1 MISLKEMKGTNM
13 KMPRLSL
20 LRQRAFTLA
29 LVLAAIPL
37 TQAQTF
43 TDVHDFTGSEGANPL
58 NGLMIAANG
67 VLYGTASSGGASGNG
82 SIYRIS
88 PAGKLAAVYSFKG
101 GSDGSSPESFLI
113 EDKSGNLYG
122 TTYSGGVYGAG
133 TAYRLTGTKETVLY
147 SFGAPSDGSAPEAG
161 LAMDTHGNL
170 YGTTSSG
177 GLYGNGTVFMLYRQ
191 AGVVKEKI
199 LYNFGTGTD
208 GTVPVAGVT
217 LDASG
222 NLYGTTSTGGAYGY
236 GTVFELT
243 KASGWAETILH
254 NFQDSDDGAVPYAGL
269 VADSSG
275 NFYGAATEGG
285 SQGGG
290 TIYELT
296 PSGSGWNFNVVQSV
310 PGWGISGTFRN
321 VLLDSSGNIYATTH
335 CDGNYNAGTVYELT
349 PADGSWTY
357 TLLYTFTGGTDGLY
371 SFSNLVMRNGSLY
384 GTTNQGGTSGEGVV
398 FAVTP

>member
-1 MISLKEMKGTNM
+1 M
-13 KMPRLSL
+13 KMPSLSV
-20 LRQRAFTLA
+20 LRQCAYTLA
-29 LVLAAIPL
+29 IVLLAIPV

-43 TDVHDFTGSEGANPL
+43 NTVHDFAGSEGANPL
-58 NGLMIAANG
+58 NGLMTAANG
-67 VLYGTASSGGASGNG
+67 VLYGTASSGGAFGNG

-88 PAGKLAAVYSFKG
+88 ATAKLTTAYSFKG
-101 GSDGSSPESFLI
+101 GTDGASPQSFVI
-113 EDKSGNLYG
+113 EDKTGNFYG
-122 TTYSGGVYGAG
+122 TTNAGGAYGAG
-133 TAYRLTGTKETVLY
+133 TVYRLSGTKETVLY
-147 SFGAPSDGSAPEAG
+147 SFGAAGDGSSPEAG
-161 LAMDTHGNL
+161 LAMDGHGNF
-170 YGTTSSG
+170 YGTTASG
-177 GLYGNGTVFMLYRQ
+177 GLNGNGTVFMLYRQ

-208 GTVPVAGVT
+208 GTVPVAGVS

-222 NLYGTTSTGGAYGY
+222 NVYGTTSSGGAYGY

-243 KASGWAETILH
+243 KASGWKETTLH
-254 NFQDSDDGAVPYAGL
+254 SFQDSDDGAVPYAGL

-290 TIYELT
+290 TIFELT
-296 PSGSGWNFNVVQSV
+296 PSGTSWNFVVVQSV

-321 VLLDSSGNIYATTH
+321 LLIDSSGNIFATTH
-335 CDGNYNAGTVYELT
+335 CDGNYSAGTVYELT
-349 PADGSWTY
+349 PSGGSWTY

-384 GTTNQGGTSGEGVV
+384 GTTNLGGTSGQGVV
-398 FAVTP
+398 FEVTP

>member
-1 MISLKEMKGTNM
+1 M
-13 KMPRLSL
+13 KMPPL
-20 LRQRAFTLA
+20 LRQRALTLA
-29 LVLAAIPL
+29 LLLSAVSL

-58 NGLMIAANG
+58 NGLMVAASG
-67 VLYGTASSGGASGNG
+67 ALFGTASSGGASGNG
-82 SIYRIS
+82 SVYRITAS
-88 PAGKLAAVYSFKG
+88 GKLTAVYSFKG
-101 GSDGSSPESFLI
+101 GSDGANPQSFLI

-122 TTYSGGVYGAG
+122 TTFAGGTYGAG
-133 TAYRLTGTKETVLY
+133 TVYRLTGAKETVLY
-147 SFGAPSDGSAPEAG
+147 SFGAPDDGSGPEAG
-161 LAMDTHGNL
+161 LAMDNHGNL
-170 YGTTSSG
+170 YGTTSGG
-177 GLYGNGTVFMLYRQ
+177 GLYGNGTVFELYGA
-191 AGVVKEKI
+191 AGGIKEKI
-199 LYNFGTGTD
+199 LYNFGSTGTD
-208 GTVPVAGVT
+208 GAVPVAGVT

-222 NLYGTTSTGGAYGY
+222 NVYGTTSSGGSSSY

-243 KASGWAETILH
+243 KASGWAETIIH
-254 NFQDSDDGAVPYAGL
+254 DFQDSDDGAVPYAGL

-296 PSGSGWNFNVVQSV
+296 PSGASWNFAVLQSV

-321 VLLDSSGNIYATTH
+321 VLVDSSGNIYATTH
-335 CDGNYNAGTVYELT
+335 CDGSYDSGTVYELT
-349 PADGSWTY
+349 LVDGSWNY

-384 GTTNQGGTSGEGVV
+384 GTTNLGGTSGEGVV
-398 FAVTP
+398 FEVTP